1 MSSEWVYHWRG
12 EGWLPRI
19 ILGYARHFPD
29 HPRKLRLFS
38 AIASGCFP
46 RGMPVRNAAGVRL
59 RVDVRDYIGHSICV
73 GGSYERQSLELA
85 TRLMNAG
92 GTFIDVGC
100 NFGLYTCSIAANSES
115 WVVAIDASP
124 AALVK
129 LQDNLARNGLTSATV
144 VSAAIQSKR
153 SLALL
158 EVPPPANLGATRVSP
173 GLQARVGGGHFV
185 VAIPIGELLLSL
197 GVGPIRLMK
206 IDVEGSEREVLE
218 GLDLTA
224 AYRPSNIIM
233 ERSGRVA
240 TQAADLDACFERL
253 VRHGYE
259 PFRVDGK
266 RFQLG
271 DVLPE
276 ENVWWV
282 HAGSTGRSTG
292 SAA

>member
-1 MSSEWVYHWRG
+1 MSSEWIYHWRG

-29 HPRKLRLFS
+29 HPAKLRLFS
-38 AIASGCFP
+38 ALASGCFP

-73 GGSYERQSLELA
+73 GGSYEPQSLELA

-124 AALVK
+124 TALVK
-129 LQDNLARNGLTSATV
+129 LQDNLERNGLTSATV
-144 VSAAIQSKR
+144 VSAAIQAKR
-153 SLALL
+153 SLAVL

-173 GLQARVGGGHFV
+173 GLQARVAGGHFV

-206 IDVEGSEREVLE
+206 IDVEGSELEVLA
-218 GLDLTA
+218 GLNLSA
-224 AYRPSNIIM
+224 AYRPQNIIM
-233 ERSGRVA
+233 EHSERVA
-240 TQAADLDACFERL
+240 SSASDLDRCFGHLLAE
-253 VRHGYE
+253 GYT
-259 PFRVDGK
+259 PHKVDGEV
-266 RFQLG
+266 FELG
-271 DVLPE
+271 GALPE
-276 ENVWWV
+276 ENVWWTA
-282 HAGSTGRSTG
+282 AGPPELANTESN
-292 SAA
+292 